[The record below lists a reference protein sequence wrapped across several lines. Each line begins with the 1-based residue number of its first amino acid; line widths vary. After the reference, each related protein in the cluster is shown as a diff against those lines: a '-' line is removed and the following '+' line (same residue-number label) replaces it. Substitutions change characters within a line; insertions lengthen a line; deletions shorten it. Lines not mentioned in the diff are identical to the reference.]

1 MEENSNLKNSE
12 GQEAEAVEN
21 AEGKAET
28 PAEVPAEAEN
38 STEAVG
44 QKPVKPQKKLTFK
57 TFMLVMFLPVLTSG
71 IIRALGIFI
80 FTTPNEFA
88 PGGTNGIAVM
98 LEYGTG
104 LNSGIYLL
112 IVNAPLFFVA
122 FFCIGKKEAI
132 LSTLSI
138 VVSSGLLIILG
149 LFKEELRFLQYGPKY
164 DEELGWVLGEI
175 GNRLLGAVAGG
186 IFLGIS
192 LAIMIKSC
200 GTSGGTTI
208 LASLVNKKFRNLSV
222 SALTSAFDACVVFA
236 SVFVYNNG
244 NTATGVLDPVLLA
257 LVSLFVTSKMSD
269 IILQGF
275 KSAYKFEIITTH
287 PEEIAAE
294 IISKTHH
301 SVTKIEAEGMYS
313 HAGKS
318 MLVCIIRKRQIAQLQ
333 RIIRKY
339 PDTFAYFTPTSE
351 VYGRFAK

>member
-1 MEENSNLKNSE
+1 MEENSNLENS
-12 GQEAEAVEN
+12 QEKESEAAEN
-21 AEGKAET
+21 AEVKTEASEE
-28 PAEVPAEAEN
+28 ASAEAAEK
-38 STEAVG
+38 
-44 QKPVKPQKKLTFK
+44 KPEKQKKKLSFK
-57 TFMLVMFLPVLTSG
+57 VFMLSMFLPVLSSG
-71 IIRALGIFI
+71 IIRALGIFV

-98 LEYGTG
+98 LEYATG
-104 LNSGIYLL
+104 LNSGIFLL

-149 LFKEELRFLQYGPKY
+149 LFPDKLSFLQYGGRTPVL
-164 DEELGWVLGEI
+164 DSEGNIVLELVDI
-175 GNRLLGAVAGG
+175 GHRLLGAVAGG
-186 IFLGIS
+186 IFLGIA

-222 SALTSAFDACVVFA
+222 SMLTSAFDACVVFA
-236 SVFVYNNG
+236 SIFVYNNG
-244 NTATGVLDPVLLA
+244 NTAMGVLDPVLLA
-257 LVSLFVTSKMSD
+257 LVSLFVTSKMCD

-275 KSAYKFEIITTH
+275 KTAYKFEIITTH

-339 PDTFAYFTPTSE
+339 PDTFAYFTPASE

>member
-1 MEENSNLKNSE
+1 MEEVFNTENQKEE
-12 GQEAEAVEN
+12 GEEKAEN
-21 AEGKAET
+21 AENAEAKIET
-28 PAEVPAEAEN
+28 PAEGTAE
-38 STEAVG
+38 
-44 QKPVKPQKKLTFK
+44 QKSEKKKKKLSFK
-57 TFMLVMFLPVLTSG
+57 TFMLAMLLPVLSSG

-80 FTTPNEFA
+80 FTTPNKFA

-98 LEYGTG
+98 LEYATG
-104 LNSGIYLL
+104 WNSGIFLL

-138 VVSSGLLIILG
+138 VVSSGLLIVLG
-149 LFKEELRFLQYGPKY
+149 LFPDKLSPLQYGLA
-164 DEELGWVLGEI
+164 EEGNLGDI
-175 GNRLLGAVAGG
+175 GHRLLGAVAGG
-186 IFLGIS
+186 IFLGIA

-222 SALTSAFDACVVFA
+222 SMLTSAFDACVVFA

-244 NTATGVLDPVLLA
+244 NSATGVLDPVLLA

-269 IILQGF
+269 VILQGF
-275 KSAYKFEIITTH
+275 KTAYKFEIVTTH
-287 PEEIAAE
+287 PDEIAAE
-294 IISKTHH
+294 IIGKTHH
-301 SVTKIEAEGMYS
+301 SVTKMEAEGMYS
-313 HAGKS
+313 HEGKS

-339 PDTFAYFTPTSE
+339 PDTFAYFTPASE

>member
-1 MEENSNLKNSE
+1 M
-12 GQEAEAVEN
+12 
-21 AEGKAET
+21 
-28 PAEVPAEAEN
+28 
-38 STEAVG
+38 
-44 QKPVKPQKKLTFK
+44 
-57 TFMLVMFLPVLTSG
+57 
-71 IIRALGIFI
+71 
-80 FTTPNEFA
+80 
-88 PGGTNGIAVM
+88 
-98 LEYGTG
+98 
-104 LNSGIYLL
+104 
-112 IVNAPLFFVA
+112 
-122 FFCIGKKEAI
+122 
-132 LSTLSI
+132 
-138 VVSSGLLIILG
+138 
-149 LFKEELRFLQYGPKY
+149 QYGPKP
-164 DEELGWVLGEI
+164 DGSLGEI
-175 GNRLLGAVAGG
+175 GNRLLGAIAGG
-186 IFLGIS
+186 IFLGIA

-244 NTATGVLDPVLLA
+244 STATGVLDPVLLA

-301 SVTKIEAEGMYS
+301 SVTKVEAEGMYS
-313 HAGKS
+313 HEGKS
-318 MLVCIIRKRQIAQLQ
+318 MLVCIIRKRQIAQMQ

-351 VYGRFAK
+351 VYGRFVK

>member
-1 MEENSNLKNSE
+1 MEENSNLENSE
-12 GQEAEAVEN
+12 EKESEAAEN
-21 AEGKAET
+21 AEVKAE
-28 PAEVPAEAEN
+28 ASEEVSAEAAEK
-38 STEAVG
+38 
-44 QKPVKPQKKLTFK
+44 KPEKQKKKLSFK
-57 TFMLVMFLPVLTSG
+57 VFMLSMFLPVLSSG
-71 IIRALGIFI
+71 IIRALGIFV

-98 LEYGTG
+98 LEYATG
-104 LNSGIYLL
+104 LNSGIFLL

-149 LFKEELRFLQYGPKY
+149 LFPDKLSFLQYGGRTPVL
-164 DEELGWVLGEI
+164 DSEGNTVLELVDI
-175 GNRLLGAVAGG
+175 GHRLLGAVAGG
-186 IFLGIS
+186 IFLGIA

-222 SALTSAFDACVVFA
+222 SMLTSAFDACVVFA
-236 SVFVYNNG
+236 SIFVYNNG
-244 NTATGVLDPVLLA
+244 NTAMGVLDPVLLA
-257 LVSLFVTSKMSD
+257 LVSLFVTSKMCD

-275 KSAYKFEIITTH
+275 KTAYKFEIITTH

-339 PDTFAYFTPTSE
+339 PDTFAYFTPASE